1 MTELGTTQLIL
12 LAFVFSWSGFVRS
25 GIGFGGSA
33 LALPLMLLITPDP
46 VFLLPIISIHFVFFS
61 GLTLWSHPG
70 GVDWRYC
77 FYSQL
82 FTIVPAVIGVLGL
95 ISLPAEVLTL
105 IVYFITLSYGVV
117 YLLQLKVSGGNKYTD
132 SALLIL
138 GGYVSGAALTGAPLL
153 AVVFSRNVALEKLRN
168 SLFIAFFVIVVI
180 KMAAFK
186 ITGIS
191 WQFKYALLFFPAAAI
206 GHFVGLKAHERILKN
221 NADTLMRMIG
231 LALVVVTLIGISRYY
246 LVAGG

>member
-1 MTELGTTQLIL
+1 MTELGVIQFVL
-12 LAFVFSWSGFVRS
+12 LALVFAWSGFVRS
-25 GIGFGGSA
+25 GLGFGGSA

-61 GLTLWSHPG
+61 SLTLWSHPG

-77 FYSQL
+77 LHSQI

-95 ISLPAEVLTL
+95 ISLSSEVLTL
-105 IVYFITLSYGVV
+105 IVYIITFSYGLC
-117 YLLQLKVSGGNKYTD
+117 YLLQIKVSGGNKITD

-153 AVVFSRNVALEKLRN
+153 AVVFSRNVAVEKLRN
-168 SLFIAFFVIVVI
+168 SLFVAFFIIVVI

-186 ITGIS
+186 VSGIS
-191 WQFKYALLFFPAAAI
+191 WQSKYALLFFPAAAV
-206 GHFVGLKAHERILKN
+206 GHYLGLKAHERVLKN
-221 NADTLMRMIG
+221 DARVLMRIIG

-246 LVAGG
+246 FLNIT